1 MIYTRLLPFFLFI
14 HVVQAWWMLTQMASA
29 PLPSSHYFDCNSLP
43 GLSKKQLELCKHNPS
58 AMRAVANGLKDAVDE
73 CQTQFSN
80 EKWNCSAKHGFGT
93 ALLNIASRESAYVY
107 ALSAGAVSHSVAKA
121 CAKGLIPD
129 CGCGDRPRQ
138 PAKDF
143 IWSGCSDN
151 LKYGNQFSRRF
162 VDITE
167 KRKLDSRAKMNLHN
181 NRVGRKVLASSMK
194 TKCKCHGV
202 SGSCVTK
209 TCWKVVPDID
219 EFAKNLKIKY
229 ERAQQ
234 VTVTPDS
241 NELIVRT
248 PPAVSRTERYIAQP
262 AHPYKVNAPTNQL
275 PQYEYQLSTMPANRA
290 DLVFLEDS
298 PDYCEIDPKNEIGGT
313 RGREC
318 ANDKECDTLCCGRGY
333 DTKYEWQTEP
343 CHCRFEWCCEVKCQQ
358 CERLVERRFCR

>member
-1 MIYTRLLPFFLFI
+1 
-14 HVVQAWWMLTQMASA
+14 MLTQMAA
-29 PLPSSHYFDCNSLP
+29 TPLPSALYFDCNSLP

-58 AMRAVANGLKDAVDE
+58 AMRAVATGLKDAVNE

-138 PAKDF
+138 TSKDF
-143 IWSGCSDN
+143 IWAGCSDN

-162 VDITE
+162 VDVTE
-167 KRKLDSRAKMNLHN
+167 KHKLDSRAKMNLHN
-181 NRVGRKVLASSMK
+181 NRVGRKVLANSMK

-219 EFAKNLKIKY
+219 EFARNLKHKY

-234 VTVTPDS
+234 VTVNTDS
-241 NELIVRT
+241 NELIVRSQL
-248 PPAVSRTERYIAQP
+248 AVSRTERYLQHDQFDTKSKQANLKSK
-262 AHPYKVNAPTNQL
+262 YD
-275 PQYEYQLSTMPANRA
+275 YQLSNPQQFHYQYQLNTTPASRA
-290 DLVFLEDS
+290 DLVFLDDS
-298 PDYCEIDPKNEIGGT
+298 PNYCEIDQKNEIGGT
-313 RGREC
+313 KGREC
-318 ANDKECDTLCCGRGY
+318 ANDKECDKICCGRGY

-343 CHCRFEWCCEVKCQQ
+343 CHCKFEWCCEVKCQQ